1 MYIRYF
7 SKIIK
12 GLLKHIKIV
21 VTIGILGFFIY
32 YFINNKE
39 DLLKVLSVQPLLLLG
54 ILLFY
59 SIIFYLNGIF
69 IKVIL
74 KSFNKKI
81 PILESFYVS
90 IISSLGNYFLPMR
103 GGAVIRSVY
112 LKKKFEFPYE
122 HFVSTL
128 YGYYIIVFL
137 VNAFV
142 GLVSLIVITI
152 KYGVVSIP
160 LYLFF
165 GGLFVSMLVLSF
177 IKFPVKKI
185 KGSKNKILDK
195 VLSIIRNILDGWNMI
210 VENKRLLVSLI
221 LITLIAFVVGVG
233 LFYIEFKALGIDVTA
248 IKVLLYNC
256 LSGVSLL
263 VSITPGS
270 LGIREGIFSIT
281 SDILGINN
289 EQIMQLALL
298 DRGVMLLCLVGLGVV
313 LWVLTNIG
321 SKRKQKLN

>member
-1 MYIRYF
+1 M
-7 SKIIK
+7 KK
-12 GLLKHIKIV
+12 LLKYLKIV
-21 VTIGILGFFIY
+21 ITIAVLGFFVY

-39 DLLKVLSVQPLLLLG
+39 DLLKVLSVPILPLVG
-54 ILLFY
+54 IMISY
-59 SIIFYLNGIF
+59 SIVFYLNGVF

-74 KSFNKKI
+74 QTFKKKI
-81 PILESFYVS
+81 SLIEAFYVS
-90 IISSLGNYFLPMR
+90 VISSLGNYFLPMR

-112 LKKKFEFPYE
+112 LKKNFEFPYE
-122 HFVSTL
+122 YFVSTL

-142 GLVSLIVITI
+142 GLISLVVISI
-152 KYGVVSIP
+152 KYNVTSIP

-165 GGLFVSMLVLSF
+165 GGLFAVMLVLSF
-177 IKFPVKKI
+177 VKFPVKKI
-185 KGSKNKILDK
+185 KGSKNKVLDK
-195 VLSIIRNILDGWNMI
+195 VLSVIKNILEGWNMI

-221 LITLIAFVVGVG
+221 VITLIALVVGIA
-233 LFYIEFKALGIDVTA
+233 LFYFEFRALSIGGSIMNV
-248 IKVLLYNC
+248 ILYNC

-281 SDILGINN
+281 SNILGITN

-298 DRGVMLLCLVGLGVV
+298 DRGVIVIVLVV
-313 LWVLTNIG
+313 LFVVLYLTKHLTE
-321 SKRKQKLN
+321 KR